1 MNNLTKRLKAK
12 AKKLSDPIMDELKEQ
27 YELTQ
32 FNKSMI
38 RFREK
43 SELQFSNKSLIF
55 NS

>member
-43 SELQFSNKSLIF
+43 PNF
-55 NS
+55 NFQINL